1 MVANK
6 EKELELNWAK
16 SSANS
21 LNTVKETLIN
31 NPDAFSRLFVDDV
44 LFSTLG
50 EKEFF
55 TRLQQVFAQ

>member
-1 MVANK
+1 VANK

-16 SSANS
+16 SNANS

-55 TRLQQVFAQ
+55 NRLQQVFAQ